1 MASVFLSYSRDD
13 TDRARPLAAA
23 LEKAGHSVWWDLNVR
38 SGAQFSKVIEEA
50 LKAADAV
57 VVLWSMH
64 SVDSPWVRDEA
75 AAGRDSGRLVPVTV
89 DGTEPP
95 LGFRQFQ
102 TIDLRKWSGR
112 RSSAQLRA
120 LFADIEALAANRSD
134 AAGSPFAAVS
144 TAATAPSAARR
155 RLLVPALALLAI
167 LAAASLYWFLGGR
180 SSGPPTVAVVAADA
194 SPLSKDM
201 SGNLLVK
208 LGVLQNN
215 AATNLR
221 LLGDPGKD
229 VNADLRFTVSGAER
243 SGKIHANIALF
254 SGSENIM
261 LWSKQFEQP
270 AASRSDLE
278 ESLAFAAARVI
289 GCAIEEA
296 SGKHGRLKDK
306 SRRMYLNACSTMTE
320 IGWDTRPVVSQLR
333 EVVRDAPK
341 FRPAWTGLLMAEAD
355 AISWLGSTGQSVDTV
370 RRDLRADIARAREVN
385 GEMAEATLAE
395 LELMPQWSLQR
406 AAALVDK
413 ADAQDP
419 DNLSVA
425 SARVQIMQ
433 SAGRMN
439 EAVED
444 AGRAAQSDPLS
455 PPARATLISTLAYA
469 GRIDRAREEL
479 ERAKKLWPGTQTVR
493 DAEYA
498 IELRFGDFDKAI
510 GNAGAGHDFGVQKY
524 IKARREPTEANVQSF
539 LAYSKK
545 RLDNYSITHVLQGLG
560 EMDRVDDFY
569 SLVEQ
574 PVVVTVLQRSSYV
587 LFRPWLSNVRRDPR
601 FIRLA
606 KRLGLVDYWKQSGH
620 WPDYCRDP
628 DLRYDCKAEAAK
640 YG

>member
-57 VVLWSMH
+57 VVLWSIH

-120 LFADIEALAANRSD
+120 LFADIEALAANRSENVT
-134 AAGSPFAAVS
+134 SPSAPAS
-144 TAATAPSAARR
+144 ASAAATSVIRR
-155 RLLVPALALLAI
+155 RLLVPAVALLV
-167 LAAASLYWFLGGR
+167 LVAATALYWFLGGQN
-180 SSGPPTVAVVAADA
+180 SGPPTVAVVAADA
-194 SPLSKDM
+194 RPLSKDM
-201 SGNLLVK
+201 SSNLLVK
-208 LGVLQNN
+208 LGALQGSSS
-215 AATNLR
+215 ANLR
-221 LLGDPGKD
+221 LLDQSGGDSSS
-229 VNADLRFTVSGAER
+229 DLRFTVGGAER
-243 SGKIHANIALF
+243 GGRIHANIALF
-254 SGSENIM
+254 SGGENIM

-341 FRPAWTGLLMAEAD
+341 FRPAWTALLVAEAD

-370 RRDLRADIARAREVN
+370 RRDLRADIARAREVD

-455 PPARATLISTLAYA
+455 PPARATLIRTLAYA

-493 DAEYA
+493 NAEHA
-498 IELRFGDFDKAI
+498 IELRFGDFDKAL
-510 GNAGAGHDFGVQKY
+510 GNAGIGHNFGVQKY
-524 IKARREPTEANVQSF
+524 IKARREPTEVNVQSF
-539 LAYSKK
+539 LAHHKK
-545 RLDNYSITHVLQGLG
+545 NLSSDSLGDVVQALG
-560 EMDRVDDFY
+560 EMSRVDDFY
-569 SLVEQ
+569 NLMEQ
-574 PVVVTVLQRSSYV
+574 GASANLLESKSYV

-606 KRLGLVDYWKQSGH
+606 KRLGLVDYWRQSGH
-620 WPDYCRDP
+620 WPDFCSDP
-628 DLRYDCKAEAAK
+628 ELPYDCKAEAAK
-640 YG
+640 HG

>member
-57 VVLWSMH
+57 VVLWSVH

-112 RSSAQLRA
+112 RSPAQLRA
-120 LFADIEALAANRSD
+120 LFADIEALAANRSENPPSLSAPASPP
-134 AAGSPFAAVS
+134 AAASSVI
-144 TAATAPSAARR
+144 RR
-155 RLLVPALALLAI
+155 RLLVPAVALLA
-167 LAAASLYWFLGGR
+167 LVAAAALYWFLGGR
-180 SSGPPTVAVVAADA
+180 SSGPPTVVVAAADA
-194 SPLSKDM
+194 RPLSKDM
-201 SGNLLVK
+201 SSNLLVK
-208 LGVLQNN
+208 LGALQGSSS
-215 AATNLR
+215 TNLR
-221 LLGDPGKD
+221 LLDQSGAGAS
-229 VNADLRFTVSGAER
+229 ADLRFTVGGAER
-243 SGKIHANIALF
+243 GGRIHANIALI
-254 SGSENIM
+254 SGGENIM
-261 LWSKQFEQP
+261 LWSKQFEHP

-296 SGKHGRLKDK
+296 SGKYGRLKDK

-341 FRPAWTGLLMAEAD
+341 FRPAWTRLLMAESSAV
-355 AISWLGSTGQSVDTV
+355 SWLGLSGDSVDAV
-370 RRDLRADIARAREVN
+370 RRDLRADIARAREVD

-395 LELMPQWSLQR
+395 LELMPRWSLQR

-413 ADAQDP
+413 ANSQDP

-444 AGRAAQSDPLS
+444 AVRIAQSDPLS
-455 PPARATLISTLAYA
+455 PPARATLISMLAYA
-469 GRIDRAREEL
+469 GRIERAREEL

-498 IELRFGDFDKAI
+498 IELRFGDFDKAL
-510 GNAGAGHDFGVQKY
+510 GNAGIRQNFGVQKY

-539 LAYSKK
+539 LAYFKK
-545 RLDNYSITHVLQGLG
+545 RLDDDTTSHVLQGLG

-574 PVVVTVLQRSSYV
+574 PVVVTVLQSSSYI

-601 FIRLA
+601 FIPLA
-606 KRLGLVDYWKQSGH
+606 KRLGLLDYWRESGH
-620 WPDYCRDP
+620 WPDFCSDP
-628 DLRYDCKAEAAK
+628 ELPYDCKAEAAK